1 MLLALP
7 GELLFYRPRPRP
19 HGRIFDGDLV
29 FECGG
34 GAPRP
39 AFDHVQIVARALK
52 ISLRTEIRHVDH
64 ERIAFPMAARV
75 ALPLTYV
82 RRQVWTSVHHD
93 VALPP
98 LALAHIVEERDATWR
113 LHDPAEAADP
123 ASKLWQPGGQA
134 TLGQRTVLGAI
145 IAIHTPGI
153 VARRRFRSA
162 IPSFFEIKEAGGVHT
177 LSEKNRIV
185 GF

>member
-1 MLLALP
+1 GAFLLAVLPQRILLKNETARAAYAVPGGRIWTSAPRKRDLFHASSVQQPRQTIVSFNTARLAIKSVVLLALP
-7 GELLFYRPRPRP
+7 GELLFHRPRPRP

-75 ALPLTYV
+75 AVPLTYIG
-82 RRQVWTSVHHD
+82 RQVWTC
-93 VALPP
+93 
-98 LALAHIVEERDATWR
+98 
-113 LHDPAEAADP
+113 
-123 ASKLWQPGGQA
+123 
-134 TLGQRTVLGAI
+134 
-145 IAIHTPGI
+145 
-153 VARRRFRSA
+153 
-162 IPSFFEIKEAGGVHT
+162 
-177 LSEKNRIV
+177 
-185 GF
+185 